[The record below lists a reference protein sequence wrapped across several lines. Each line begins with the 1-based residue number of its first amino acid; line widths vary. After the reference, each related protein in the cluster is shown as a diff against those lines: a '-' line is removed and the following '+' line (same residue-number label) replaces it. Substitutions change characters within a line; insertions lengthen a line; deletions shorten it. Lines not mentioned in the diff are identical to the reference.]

1 MISCLG
7 ALYGTGLIRRFM
19 VTSVPDYAAT
29 PAACVRARISR
40 KNGLTMTDASSTSA
54 IETVNLSM
62 TYRSGKVDVPAL
74 HNINLTVRQGEFIA
88 VMGPS
93 GCGKSTLLHLLGGL
107 MQPTGGKIL
116 LDGID
121 ISRLSDAERTAVRRK
136 KIGYVFQRFN
146 LLPTLS
152 AKGNIEL
159 AKRIHGNGYLSPNG
173 VDHIIGMLGLSDK
186 IHFRPAE
193 LSGGEQQR
201 IAIAR
206 AVINRPS
213 IVLADE
219 PTGSLDSHNSRT
231 VLQILRDLNEKLGQ
245 TIVMITHDSEAAAVA
260 SRIVEMKDGQIL
272 HPASK
277 FSYEPEFERLY

>member
-1 MISCLG
+1 
-7 ALYGTGLIRRFM
+7 
-19 VTSVPDYAAT
+19 
-29 PAACVRARISR
+29 
-40 KNGLTMTDASSTSA
+40 MTDSSSTSA
-54 IETVNLSM
+54 IEAINLTM
-62 TYRSGKVDVPAL
+62 TYRSGKVEVPAL
-74 HNINLTVRQGEFIA
+74 QNVSLSVKQGEFIA

-107 MQPTGGKIL
+107 LQPTEGRVLIE
-116 LDGID
+116 GID
-121 ISRLSDAERTAVRRK
+121 ISKLTDSERTGVRRQ
-136 KIGYVFQRFN
+136 KIGFVFQRFN

-159 AKRIHGNGYLSPNG
+159 AKKIHGNGFLSTNG
-173 VDHIIGMLGLSDK
+173 VNQIFDMLGLREK
-186 IHFRPAE
+186 INSRPAE

-201 IAIAR
+201 VAIAR

-219 PTGSLDSHNSRT
+219 PTGSLDSRNSRT

-245 TIVMITHDSEAAAVA
+245 TIVMITHDSEAASTARRV
-260 SRIVEMKDGQIL
+260 IEMKDGQIL
-272 HPASK
+272 SPASK

>member
-1 MISCLG
+1 
-7 ALYGTGLIRRFM
+7 
-19 VTSVPDYAAT
+19 
-29 PAACVRARISR
+29 
-40 KNGLTMTDASSTSA
+40 MTDSSLTSA

-62 TYRSGKVDVPAL
+62 IYRSGKVEVPAL
-74 HNINLTVRQGEFIA
+74 NNVNLTVNHGEFIA

-107 MQPTGGKIL
+107 MQPTCGKVII
-116 LDGID
+116 DGID
-121 ISRLSDAERTAVRRK
+121 VSTLTDAERTAVRRK

-159 AKRIHGNGYLSPNG
+159 AKKIHGNGYLGQNG
-173 VDHIIGMLGLSDK
+173 VCGILNMLGLSEK
-186 IHFRPAE
+186 ISFRPAE

-201 IAIAR
+201 VAIAR

-219 PTGSLDSHNSRT
+219 PTGSLDSQNSRN
-231 VLQILRDLNEKLGQ
+231 VLQMLRDLNEKLNQ
-245 TIVMITHDSEAAAVA
+245 TIVMITHDSEAASTA
-260 SRIVEMKDGQIL
+260 SRVIEMKDGQIIY
-272 HPASK
+272 PPSK

>member
-1 MISCLG
+1 MDGIK
-7 ALYGTGLIRRFM
+7 ALSYKQGYG
-19 VTSVPDYAAT
+19 P
-29 PAACVRARISR
+29 
-40 KNGLTMTDASSTSA
+40 NMTDSSSTSA

-62 TYRSGKVDVPAL
+62 TYRSGKLEVPAL
-74 HNINLTVRQGEFIA
+74 HNVNITVRHGEFIA

-93 GCGKSTLLHLLGGL
+93 GCGKSTLLHLMGGL
-107 MQPTGGKIL
+107 LQPSGGKIL

-121 ISRLSDAERTAVRRK
+121 ISKLTDSERTAVRRK

-159 AKRIHGNGYLSPNG
+159 AKKIHGNGHLSPNG
-173 VDHIIGMLGLSDK
+173 VEHIIGMLGLSEK

-201 IAIAR
+201 VAIAR

-219 PTGSLDSHNSRT
+219 PTGSLDSRNSRT
-231 VLQILRDLNEKLGQ
+231 VLQILRDLNEKLNQ
-245 TIVMITHDSEAAAVA
+245 TIVMITHDAEAASMA
-260 SRIVEMKDGQIL
+260 SRVVEMKDGQIL
-272 HPASK
+272 NPASK